1 MKLINKKNDERE
13 RIQNLREQYS
23 RKSLLKSNV
32 SSDALKQ
39 FSKWFNEA
47 LNAGVPEP
55 NAMSLATASKNAKP
69 SVRIVLLKGFDERGF
84 IFFTNYKSRKG
95 KELLE
100 NPYSS
105 LLFFWNKLERQV
117 RVDGKIHLIT
127 PGETKE
133 YFDTRPYKSRIGAW
147 ASPQSNVI
155 DGRTVLAKNFLKYLV
170 KFRDKVPVPPYW
182 GGIRVVPEMIEFWQ
196 GRPNR
201 MHDRIR
207 YTKQKSGWKIER
219 LAP

>member
-1 MKLINKKNDERE
+1 MTEKEK
-13 RIQNLREQYS
+13 IQNLREQYA

-32 SSDALKQ
+32 SSDPIKQ
-39 FSKWFNEA
+39 FSKWFEEA
-47 LNAGVPEP
+47 LKSGLPEP
-55 NAMSLATASKNAKP
+55 NAMSLATSSKACKP

-84 IFFTNYKSRKG
+84 VFFTNYRSKKG
-95 KELLE
+95 KELSE
-100 NPYSS
+100 NPYAS

-117 RVDGKIHLIT
+117 RIDGKIQLISAD
-127 PGETKE
+127 ETKE

-147 ASPQSNVI
+147 ASPQSSVI
-155 DGRTVLAKNFLKYLV
+155 ENRTILAKNFLKYLI
-170 KFRDKVPVPPYW
+170 KFRENVPVPPHW
-182 GGIRVVPEMIEFWQ
+182 GGFRVIPTAIEFWQ

-207 YTKQKSGWKIER
+207 YDKQKSVWKIER

>member
-1 MKLINKKNDERE
+1 MKLLNKKNNEKE
-13 RIQNLREQYS
+13 KIQNLREQYAG
-23 RKSLLKSNV
+23 KSLLKNNV
-32 SSDALKQ
+32 SSDPVKQ

-47 LNAGVPEP
+47 LKANTEP
-55 NAMSLATASKNAKP
+55 NAMSLATSSKNAKP
-69 SVRIVLLKGFDERGF
+69 SVRIVLLKGFDEQGF

-100 NPYSS
+100 NPYAS

-117 RVDGKIHLIT
+117 RIDGKIHLISSA
-127 PGETKE
+127 ETRE

-155 DGRTVLAKNFLKYLV
+155 DGRAVLAKNFLKYLV
-170 KFRDKVPVPPYW
+170 KFRVNVPVPPNW

-207 YTKQKSGWKIER
+207 YARQKSGWKIER